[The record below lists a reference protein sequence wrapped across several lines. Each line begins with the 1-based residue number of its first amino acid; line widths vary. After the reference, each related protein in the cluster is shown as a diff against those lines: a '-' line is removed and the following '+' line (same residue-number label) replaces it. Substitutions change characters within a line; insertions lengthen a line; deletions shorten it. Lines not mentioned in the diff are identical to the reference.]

1 MVFEHEVMI
10 ITMIVLIVRLN
21 YVGAESNVKLVVW
34 FKSMWFYFSEASM
47 NFDKRYRFI

>member
-10 ITMIVLIVRLN
+10 ITMIVLRVRLN

-34 FKSMWFYFSEASM
+34 FKFNVVF
-47 NFDKRYRFI
+47 FQKIL